1 MDSTLDLRNRL
12 RGRSKQDENS
22 YASGKAEDHRT
33 VLKEKPT
40 ASRDSK
46 SELENDQRN
55 KSQPSNAIK
64 SKDKTNEIKQ
74 NADIKIDDHCEKKK
88 ESVGDMDDEMA
99 MVLDFEPED
108 LDVDSPIKKP
118 RGENDSSKTQ
128 LKIPEPKAQVKK
140 PEVAKPDESTDK
152 LATPSGGKREK
163 LIWKVDKSK
172 IKSLESCTENGGCV
186 SSESSED
193 VSEPKVK
200 NSYFGPQPPE
210 NLNDMDRYAHCSL
223 LHFL

>member
-1 MDSTLDLRNRL
+1 MDSTLDLRSRL
-12 RGRSKQDENS
+12 RGRGKQDDP
-22 YASGKAEDHRT
+22 GKAEEDHRT

-46 SELENDQRN
+46 SELGNDQRN
-55 KSQPSNAIK
+55 KSQPSGAIK
-64 SKDKTNEIKQ
+64 SGAKINEIQQ
-74 NADIKIDDHCEKKK
+74 NADIKIDDRCEKKK
-88 ESVGDMDDEMA
+88 ASVGDMDDEMA

-108 LDVDSPIKKP
+108 FDVDSPIKKP
-118 RGENDSSKTQ
+118 RGEKDSPKTQ
-128 LKIPEPKAQVKK
+128 LKIPDPKTQVKR
-140 PEVAKPDESTDK
+140 PEVTKPDESTDK
-152 LATPSGGKREK
+152 LSKPSGGQREK

-172 IKSLESCTENGGCV
+172 IKSLESCPENG
-186 SSESSED
+186 SSESPEN

-223 LHFL
+223 LHFF